1 MSNVVFDSLGYVKT
15 LAESGVPREQAE
27 AHATVARNH
36 ILGFVS
42 TKDDLEVLE
51 RRLETKL
58 SELELRMTLRFGGM
72 LVAAVGIVIAA
83 QKLL

>member
-1 MSNVVFDSLGYVKT
+1 MANVVFDSLGYVKA
-15 LAESGVPREQAE
+15 LAESGVSREQAE

-58 SELELRMTLRFGGM
+58 SELELRLTLRLGGM
-72 LVAAVGIVIAA
+72 LVAAVGIVVAA